1 VLLSERIQQVVD
13 RLPALLQT
21 EALHFVEYLA
31 AKADREERQK
41 ERQSWSALSLSTAMR
56 GMEDEDTPTYSTAD
70 LKVVFS

>member
-31 AKADREERQK
+31 AKADREERQ
-41 ERQSWSALSLSTAMR
+41 SWSALSLSTAMR
-56 GMEDEDTPTYSTAD
+56 GMEDEDTPTYSTTD